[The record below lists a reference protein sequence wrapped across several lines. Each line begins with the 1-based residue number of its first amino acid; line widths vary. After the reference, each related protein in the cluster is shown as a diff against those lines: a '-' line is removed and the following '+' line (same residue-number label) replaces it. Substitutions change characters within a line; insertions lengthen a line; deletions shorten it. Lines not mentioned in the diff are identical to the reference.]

1 MPGDGFD
8 FRITFKK
15 FLTGLF
21 MVLIP
26 EALLYT
32 INFMETETFP
42 PEYAAIIAV
51 SVAVLHALMNMVK
64 HWNDA

>member
-1 MPGDGFD
+1 MPGDGYD
-8 FRITFKK
+8 WTITLKK
-15 FLTGLF
+15 FVTGLL
-21 MVLIP
+21 MVIIP